1 MYGQQPQKKKRKK
14 ERKKK
19 KKIWGENSASLIGT
33 CKIKPKKLTT
43 LYILKEIE
51 YFYSVPFGYFWRN
64 YRLSYCRNKP
74 LFDIFLNC

>member
-1 MYGQQPQKKKRKK
+1 MVNSLKKKK

-64 YRLSYCRNKP
+64 YRLSYIAGINHC
-74 LFDIFLNC
+74 LIFS